1 MELQTFVEVGVAA
14 LVKSVLLAAV
24 LLTAF
29 AYMTLA
35 ERKVVAW
42 MQVRI
47 GPNRVGP
54 FGFFQPVADGL
65 KLFFK
70 EELIPSAADRVI
82 FILAPIIT
90 VIPALVILAVVPFGP
105 PINVCVP
112 TAFTSPSWTWTCYNV
127 PLVVADINVG
137 LLYILSVASIAV
149 YGIVLAGWS
158 SNNKYAML
166 GGLRSSAQMVS
177 YEIALGLSVVGPILI
192 AGSMS
197 LQDIT
202 LSQTRLWNVVL
213 QPVGAAVFLIAVLA
227 EVNRAPFDMPEA
239 EQELTA
245 GYHTE
250 YSGMKF
256 ALFFMAEYIK
266 MVAVSAIGT
275 ALFFGGYLGPFINEV
290 SPWVIEKIQ
299 MGSWVFENVAVGT
312 WLAGLLGLSY
322 FSAKTIFFLFC
333 MLWIRAT
340 LPRLRYD
347 QLMRFGW
354 KVMLPLAL
362 ANVAVTALAIAIFPG
377 LLQG

>member
-1 MELQTFVEVGVAA
+1 MELKTLIEVGIAA
-14 LVKSVLLAAV
+14 LIKSGLLIGV
-24 LLTAF
+24 LLTSF

-54 FGFFQPVADGL
+54 FGFFQPVADGI
-65 KLFFK
+65 KLFLK
-70 EELIPSAADRVI
+70 EELIPAEADRVL

-105 PINVCVP
+105 AVDICLPATLSVP
-112 TAFTSPSWTWTCYNV
+112 FEWGACYKV
-127 PLVVADINVG
+127 PLAVADVNVG
-137 LLYILSVASIAV
+137 ILFITSVASVAV

-158 SNNKYAML
+158 SNNKYALL
-166 GGLRSSAQMVS
+166 GGMRSSAQMVS
-177 YEIALGLSVVGPILI
+177 YEISMGLAMVGPVLV

-197 LQDIT
+197 LQAIT
-202 LSQTRLWNVVL
+202 LSQEKLWNVVT
-213 QPVGAAVFLIAVLA
+213 QPIGAMVFLLAVLA

-266 MVAVSAIGT
+266 MVAVSAIAT
-275 ALFFGGYLGPFINEV
+275 ALFFGGYLGPFLNDV
-290 SPWVIEKIQ
+290 PS
-299 MGSWVFENVAVGT
+299 
-312 WLAGLLGLSY
+312 WLAGILGVIY

-362 ANVAVTALAIAIFPG
+362 ASIAITAVFMAIAG
-377 LLQG
+377 